1 MRFAYIDSQ
10 GNEVAVPSVD
20 ALGLRIELGA
30 IGPDTQ
36 LYDAQADQWG
46 PASTHEIFRTI
57 SRGLDAEEDFAVP
70 AAAEVPTAPAPP
82 TEPTVDEVSLPPD
95 AGAYPV
101 DRDLAEMLTDFP
113 EGDPPA
119 RDHTPVGHA
128 PDSGSLDLDLTLA
141 DLPAPGPGGGEATP
155 PDPEGFVA
163 EPGLAEAIEQT
174 SLPSGNELE
183 LEVPLSAMDF
193 SGPDTSSVEPM
204 ELDPP
209 YSEGPVSEM
218 ASDVSAPEGEA
229 QPSRPERAM
238 DFSRGRSPDEDAD
251 SLVPSELRAERR
263 RAAASEPRSRPS
275 PPRRNRSRSSSGLL
289 LGFLTVAVVGAG
301 GYFGWSALRGGGGA
315 EEAGLAADA
324 RPPVTLP
331 DIGEEL
337 IPRMRELGDA
347 AMASTIAELRSTRS
361 EFAVPPEPRGDWLA
375 GVYLASASRFPDV
388 EEYWLKIRAYVAGI
402 RDVDGQ
408 VFHDAYGRQ
417 MEESGVA
424 PEEAP
429 LLQER
434 ADSGFLSTQPARLA
448 AYALMD
454 DLANAALDLHTFLLD
469 NEANIT
475 HEPAGGGV
483 SRDPVLEAVPSSA
496 ELGDRMWDMVDGITE
511 ALDALGTLDRV
522 TTERLSTVLFDRI
535 LQIGFH

>member
-57 SRGLDAEEDFAVP
+57 SRGLDPGEDLLP
-70 AAAEVPTAPAPP
+70 AAQAPGDPTFTA
-82 TEPTVDEVSLPPD
+82 EPTVDDASRPSD
-95 AGAYPV
+95 AGGFTL
-101 DRDLAEMLTDFP
+101 DSDLAEMLLDLP
-113 EGDPPA
+113 EGGLPA
-119 RDHTPVGHA
+119 RDPAPVEGA
-128 PDSGSLDLDLTLA
+128 PDSGALDLDLTLA
-141 DLPAPGPGGGEATP
+141 DLPGPEPDAGEVP
-155 PDPEGFVA
+155 PQDPEGVEG
-163 EPGLAEAIEQT
+163 EPGLAEAIDQT
-174 SLPSGNELE
+174 PMPSGNELE
-183 LEVPLSAMDF
+183 LEAPLSAMDM
-193 SGPDTSSVEPM
+193 SGSEASAVEPM
-204 ELDPP
+204 ELAPP
-209 YSEGPVSEM
+209 YSQGSVSEM
-218 ASDVSAPEGEA
+218 ASDVSPPDSEPRPE
-229 QPSRPERAM
+229 RPERAM
-238 DFSRGRSPDEDAD
+238 DFSRGRSPDDDLGSLRPSDA
-251 SLVPSELRAERR
+251 RAERR
-263 RAAASEPRSRPS
+263 RAAAPEPRSRPS
-275 PPRRNRSRSSSGLL
+275 PPRRTRSRSSSGLL
-289 LGFLTVAVVGAG
+289 VGFLAVAVVGAG
-301 GYFGWSALRGGGGA
+301 GYFGWSALRGSGDPD
-315 EEAGLAADA
+315 EAGPATDV

-331 DIGEEL
+331 DIAEEL

-347 AMASTIAELRSTRS
+347 AMASTIAEMRSMRS

-388 EEYWLKIRAYVAGI
+388 EDYWLKIRAYVAGI
-402 RDVDGQ
+402 REVDGQ

-424 PEEAP
+424 PEVAP

-434 ADSGFLSTQPARLA
+434 ADSGFLSTRPERMA

-469 NEANIT
+469 NEANIS

-496 ELGDRMWDMVDGITE
+496 EIGDQMWDMVDGITE

-522 TTERLSTVLFDRI
+522 TTERLSSVLFDRI
-535 LQIGFH
+535 VQIGFH

>member
-57 SRGLDAEEDFAVP
+57 SRGLDADEDFAASP
-70 AAAEVPTAPAPP
+70 AAQAPTAPAPP
-82 TEPTVDEVSLPPD
+82 PEPTVEDVSLTPD
-95 AGAYPV
+95 AGFTLDP
-101 DRDLAEMLTDFP
+101 DLAGMLTDFS
-113 EGDPPA
+113 EDDPPA
-119 RDHTPVGHA
+119 QAPTPVGG
-128 PDSGSLDLDLTLA
+128 PPESGSLDLDLTLA
-141 DLPAPGPGGGEATP
+141 DLPGPGPAESEATS
-155 PDPEGFVA
+155 PDPESLVA
-163 EPGLAEAIEQT
+163 DPGLAEAIEQT
-174 SLPSGNELE
+174 PLPSGNELE
-183 LEVPLSAMDF
+183 LEAPLSAMDL
-193 SGPDTSSVEPM
+193 SGPETSSVEPM

-209 YSEGPVSEM
+209 YAEGPVSGM
-218 ASDVSAPEGEA
+218 ASEVSAPESEA
-229 QPSRPERAM
+229 QPARLERAM
-238 DFSRGRSPDEDAD
+238 DFSRGRSPDDDAD
-251 SLVPSELRAERR
+251 SPGASDPRAERR

-275 PPRRNRSRSSSGLL
+275 PPRRTRSRSSSGLL
-289 LGFLTVAVVGAG
+289 FGFLAVAVVGAG

-315 EEAGLAADA
+315 EEAGPAADV

-347 AMASTIAELRSTRS
+347 ALASTIAELRSTRS

-375 GVYLASASRFPDV
+375 GVYLASASRYPDV
-388 EEYWLKIRAYVAGI
+388 EEYWLRIRAYVAGI
-402 RDVDGQ
+402 RDTDGQ
-408 VFHDAYGRQ
+408 VFHDAYGMQ
-417 MEESGVA
+417 MEENGVA

-434 ADSGFLSTQPARLA
+434 ADSGFLSTRPERLV

-469 NEANIT
+469 NEANIA

-496 ELGDRMWDMVDGITE
+496 ELGDRMWDMVDGITD

-522 TTERLSTVLFDRI
+522 TTERLSSVLFDRI